1 MPLLIEQLYRQWRN
15 NSQQQKRQRRFSL
28 GSHHSI
34 RTKVNQQQ
42 QQQQLGRDKNG
53 ESKQRTEASQQP
65 VVVSS
70 AVPGRC
76 VSEDIGR
83 GLFFYLLAINTVET
97 NERTT
102 VDQQGHNVVLATTNE
117 QASDRSRPVT
127 RQQERAKRTHR
138 PGQATQEPIK
148 GEIN

>member
-1 MPLLIEQLYRQWRN
+1 MLSAETEDHFLASPDRIEQLYRQWRN

-97 NERTT
+97 NERTN
-102 VDQQGHNVVLATTNE
+102 DG
-117 QASDRSRPVT
+117 RP
-127 RQQERAKRTHR
+127 A
-138 PGQATQEPIK
+138 GTQCCISCR
-148 GEIN
+148 